1 MKIPRHLI
9 PAPLLKILR
18 VIKRKLVLFY
28 ESLLFALNKGFEHRH
43 VNLGGGM
50 FVALGW
56 KNLEA
61 VASHVNPHPFQF
73 TPDCV
78 FPFSNN
84 SVETVYSSH
93 ALEHLDQ
100 PTVDR
105 VLQEAHR
112 ILKPGGRL
120 ILKLPDYDRTLES
133 WKKSDNSFL
142 GDDWGFGGAIETWP
156 DHNIPDTVDSRAA
169 FVFCGFWNDD
179 YGNHFEQ
186 AWAGN
191 LLAEQCKVPVSAY
204 HGPPSMSKDVLQEL
218 KASHS
223 PKQIAQTLRKM
234 VTEKESS
241 YHFNH
246 QSAWGRQELKELVTE
261 LGFAVVSQETEL
273 VLRECRDIP
282 KITEMLSIS
291 MYLLARKEK

>member
-9 PAPLLKILR
+9 PLPLLKILR
-18 VIKRKLVLFY
+18 VIKRKLILFY
-28 ESLLFALNKGFEHRH
+28 ESFLFMLNKWFEPRH
-43 VNLGGGM
+43 VNLGGGV

-56 KNLEA
+56 RNLEA

-73 TPDCV
+73 TPDCTV
-78 FPFSNN
+78 PFSDN

-105 VLQEAHR
+105 LLQEAYR
-112 ILKPGGRL
+112 ILKPEGRL
-120 ILKLPDYDRTLES
+120 ILKLPDFDRTLDC
-133 WKKSDNSFL
+133 WKKSDNSFFE
-142 GDDWGFGGAIETWP
+142 DDWGFGGAIETWP
-156 DHNIPDTVDSRAA
+156 DRNIPDTVDSRAA

-191 LLAEQCKVPVSAY
+191 LLSEQGEAPVSAY
-204 HGPPSMSKDVLQEL
+204 HGPPSISKDVLQEL
-218 KASHS
+218 KTSHS
-223 PKQIAQTLRKM
+223 PKHIAQTLRKM
-234 VTEKESS
+234 VVEKEPS
-241 YHFNH
+241 YYFNH

-261 LGFAVVSQETEL
+261 LGFSVVSQETKF
-273 VLRECRDIP
+273 VLRECGDIP

-291 MYLLARKEK
+291 MYLLARKEN